1 MHIASLSSS
10 STYGNS
16 YLVWDDDT
24 RPVLIDCGVGLRYL
38 LRCLDVMGF
47 DPSDVAAL
55 FITHEHSDH
64 IRGMTLSAP
73 IPQRFGFPVFASRG
87 FWEWYDE
94 CVQRYIDPGLRRVI
108 GHGETVRLSRGLCVR
123 AFSKPHDASEPLG
136 FVVEGLDERVG
147 FVTDL
152 GHVPQKVER
161 VLSGLEQLVFESN
174 HDVEMEKRS
183 GRPWPLIRRVL
194 GDLGHLSN
202 VQAGE
207 TLARLVGVDTRRVI
221 LAHLSAQCN
230 TPDMAMDAVSSALD
244 GCSGRPE
251 LHTAP
256 AGDLAVYE

>member
-16 YLVWDDDT
+16 YVVWDNDI
-24 RPVLIDCGVGLRYL
+24 RPVLIDCGVGLRYMIRSL
-38 LRCLDVMGF
+38 GVLGL

-55 FITHEHSDH
+55 FVTHEHSDH
-64 IRGMTLSAP
+64 VRGMTLAVP
-73 IPQRFGFPVFASRG
+73 IPERFGFPVFASRG
-87 FWEWYDE
+87 FWEWYDR
-94 CVQRYIDPGLRRVI
+94 CVQRYIDPDLKRVV

-136 FVVEGLDERVG
+136 FVVEGPEERVG

-152 GHVPQKVER
+152 GHVPERMEKVL
-161 VLSGLEQLVFESN
+161 VGLEQLVFESN

-202 VQAGE
+202 AQAGE
-207 TLARLVGVDTRRVI
+207 TLAKLVGADTRRII
-221 LAHLSAQCN
+221 LAHLSTECN
-230 TPDMAMDAVSSALD
+230 TPEMAMSVVSSAL
-244 GCSGRPE
+244 GACSRRPE
-251 LHTAP
+251 LYTAP
-256 AGDLAVYE
+256 AGELAVYI